1 MEVDGVG
8 GGGERGVGGQV
19 ECSVVAGQ
27 HRVPISFL
35 RGHRSQGWA
44 RTHAQH
50 QLALIQ
56 PNPNNIDLI
65 I

>member
-27 HRVPISFL
+27 HRVPISYKVT
-35 RGHRSQGWA
+35 GHKAGR
-44 RTHAQH
+44 AQH
-50 QLALIQ
+50 QLDLLQ
-56 PNPNNIDLI
+56 PNPNNMA
-65 I
+65 